1 MVSLVLPPL
10 AADARAFAID
20 AHGGQRYGE
29 HPYVVHLD
37 EVVAILHA
45 FVVAPGPELLVIG
58 YLHDV
63 VEDTPVT
70 LTQVGQ
76 RFGEGVARCVDLLT
90 DAPGRNRKERKAAT
104 YARLAEVPPDA
115 PEGRALVVKAADRLA
130 NARRCVADDSP
141 HFPRT
146 DPAVI
151 MTVVDDDDRLLL
163 ARGRGFTTAGMSVLA
178 GFVEPG
184 ESLAAAVAREVH
196 EEVGV
201 SVDQVEYLGDQPWPF
216 PSSLMVGFRAHATS
230 TALSLQDD
238 EIESARWFTRAE
250 LVADLEAGV
259 LAISGRLSIAR
270 RLIEEWF
277 GGPIAAPEATL
288 RR

>member
-1 MVSLVLPPL
+1 
-10 AADARAFAID
+10 
-20 AHGGQRYGE
+20 
-29 HPYVVHLD
+29 
-37 EVVAILHA
+37 
-45 FVVAPGPELLVIG
+45 
-58 YLHDV
+58 
-63 VEDTPVT
+63 
-70 LTQVGQ
+70 
-76 RFGEGVARCVDLLT
+76 
-90 DAPGRNRKERKAAT
+90 
-104 YARLAEVPPDA
+104 
-115 PEGRALVVKAADRLA
+115 
-130 NARRCVADDSP
+130 
-141 HFPRT
+141 
-146 DPAVI
+146 

-196 EEVGV
+196 EEVGL

>member
-1 MVSLVLPPL
+1 M
-10 AADARAFAID
+10 
-20 AHGGQRYGE
+20 
-29 HPYVVHLD
+29 VHLD

-130 NARRCVADDSP
+130 NARRCVADDEP
-141 HFPRT
+141 
-146 DPAVI
+146 
-151 MTVVDDDDRLLL
+151 RLL
-163 ARGRGFTTAGMSVLA
+163 AMYQ
-178 GFVEPG
+178 G
-184 ESLAAAVAREVH
+184 EHPTFRSAAWRPAL
-196 EEVGV
+196 
-201 SVDQVEYLGDQPWPF
+201 VDPLWQELDAILG
-216 PSSLMVGFRAHATS
+216 S
-230 TALSLQDD
+230 
-238 EIESARWFTRAE
+238 
-250 LVADLEAGV
+250 
-259 LAISGRLSIAR
+259 
-270 RLIEEWF
+270 
-277 GGPIAAPEATL
+277 
-288 RR
+288 

>member
-20 AHGGQRYGE
+20 AHGGQRYGA

-37 EVVAILHA
+37 DVVEILA
-45 FVVAPGPELLVIG
+45 GLPARDEPTLIAG

-130 NARRCVADDSP
+130 NARRCVADDEP
-141 HFPRT
+141 
-146 DPAVI
+146 
-151 MTVVDDDDRLLL
+151 RLL
-163 ARGRGFTTAGMSVLA
+163 AMYQ
-178 GFVEPG
+178 G
-184 ESLAAAVAREVH
+184 EHPTFRSAAWRPAL
-196 EEVGV
+196 
-201 SVDQVEYLGDQPWPF
+201 VDPLWQELDAILG
-216 PSSLMVGFRAHATS
+216 S
-230 TALSLQDD
+230 
-238 EIESARWFTRAE
+238 
-250 LVADLEAGV
+250 
-259 LAISGRLSIAR
+259 
-270 RLIEEWF
+270 
-277 GGPIAAPEATL
+277 
-288 RR
+288 